1 MLVNMK
7 GGEILAR
14 ENLRHFRRSLGLS
27 LEEAAEKIG
36 CTRVHLNNIE
46 LGKTDGTLDFWEKF
60 QKAFG
65 IEDYDFWT
73 LIKRKNS

>member
-1 MLVNMK
+1 MK
-7 GGEILAR
+7 GGEILER
-14 ENLRHFRRSLGLS
+14 ENLRQFRRMLGLS

-36 CTRVHLNNIE
+36 CTRVYLNNIE
-46 LGKTDGTLDFWEKF
+46 LGKNDGTIEFWEKF